1 MRVWLSFQTEEA
13 LSTALRITVCINYK
27 RLLYLMTMYCSISDT
42 TSVTAVC

>member
-13 LSTALRITVCINYK
+13 LHCVENNSLHK
-27 RLLYLMTMYCSISDT
+27 LQGHLYLMTIYCSISDS